1 MAAFARRWASLI
13 SERRTFRL
21 TIATTIGR
29 IDFVTTVSKDK
40 LKADML
46 RYFRE
51 VETTGEPLMVTDQ
64 GREVLEVRPVKKRG
78 DAEETPEER
87 RIRSRE
93 RTLQVLREYAAA
105 GPSEL
110 PSAEELMKPERWDDW

>member
-1 MAAFARRWASLI
+1 MAAFARRWTPLI
-13 SERRTFRL
+13 SDLQISCL
-21 TIATTIGR
+21 TTGTIIDHIA
-29 IDFVTTVSKDK
+29 FVTTVSKDK

-87 RIRSRE
+87 RIKSRE
-93 RTLQVLREYAAA
+93 RTLRMLREYAAA

-110 PSAEELMKPERWDDW
+110 PSEEELMKPEPWGEW